1 MAQTSDE
8 VSRKA
13 ARLMNLTRAEVRDTV
28 MDMQSDRLAELVR
41 DIRAVAASALRQD
54 EVKGWRKWFG

>member
-1 MAQTSDE
+1 MARTSDE

-13 ARLMNLTRAEVRDTV
+13 AQLMRVTT
-28 MDMQSDRLAELVR
+28 AELMDLTLDEAKEMAS
-41 DIRAVAASALRQD
+41 DIRSVAASALRQD